1 MREQWGVKV
10 GVTIGMTLVL
20 ATMVT
25 FVAVRPSLVP
35 IGLSR
40 IQFSFWGGAAM
51 TLIVLASCSLYLSSL
66 SNSGVGA
73 LVLSIPA
80 VFGGLLVVELAESV
94 VWWTVYHVVLPVRPP
109 ATPPTHYFTRL
120 TAVRSAIHFAWLI
133 DRVALVTTLLY
144 FALVNHRSSER
155 SVARTLRQV
164 SFIVVLLIA
173 GVLGGGILAA
183 YLR

>member
-1 MREQWGVKV
+1 
-10 GVTIGMTLVL
+10 
-20 ATMVT
+20 VT

-35 IGLSR
+35 IGVS

-51 TLIVLASCSLYLSSL
+51 TLIVLASCSLYLSSI
-66 SNSGVGA
+66 SNSGIGA

-94 VWWTVYHVVLPVRPP
+94 VWWTVYHVVLPPP

-133 DRVALVTTLLY
+133 DRVALMTTLLY

-164 SFIVVLLIA
+164 GILAMLLIA

-183 YLR
+183 YLVLVAR